1 MSNPYLTN
9 LAELR
14 QLEAR
19 LDQRL
24 ELIQKAEVNLK
35 GLFEALRT
43 QVSGAYPVLD
53 ELKKLLPQARER
65 IDESRLTDSLNQTA
79 DSIATSMT
87 ERLCE
92 AIDQAKQEIDAF
104 AGPVR
109 QQMIDDLR
117 AVVQAAKSSI
127 ESIQPQIP
135 ESAEAT
141 DSLNQMADGFR
152 IEVRRTIDAL
162 KQSMLDQV
170 DLLRAEAQVQV
181 DPILDQIITSR
192 DSAQQQIEGVVA
204 AHEESMQRRIQQ
216 LTRSVEE
223 ISATLEERLTQRIA
237 SIRRRADEAMVDVET
252 NLRSQTDV
260 VMGTSHAYV
269 SSGEAKLVSRLDFV
283 QPRVEERI
291 AEMDR
296 QIMDRMQRMEQH
308 AEAMSAYLEQKLTS
322 QVDELI
328 HRLRLKLQH
337 EIAAVSGA
345 PAPVTRIT
353 HPDAPARPK
362 VEVFVN
368 KNVTTP
374 QSESAEAA

>member
-35 GLFEALRT
+35 GLFEALRN
-43 QVSGAYPVLD
+43 QVSGAYPVLE

-65 IDESRLTDSLNQTA
+65 IDESRLQESLSQTA
-79 DSIATSMT
+79 DGIATAMT

-92 AIDQAKQEIDAF
+92 AIDHAKHEIDAF
-104 AGPVR
+104 AGPMR

-117 AVVQAAKSSI
+117 AVVQAAKSNL

-135 ESAEAT
+135 EPTEAT
-141 DSLNQMADGFR
+141 DALHQMADGFR

-237 SIRRRADEAMVDVET
+237 SIRRRADEAMMDVEV
-252 NLRSQTDV
+252 NLKCQADV
-260 VMGTSHAYV
+260 VMEGSHSYV
-269 SSGEAKLVSRLDFV
+269 SSGEAKLQARLDYV
-283 QPRVEERI
+283 QPRVEQQI
-291 AEMDR
+291 ADADR
-296 QIMDRMQRMEQH
+296 RLMDRMQRMEQH
-308 AEAMSAYLEQKLTS
+308 AEAMSSYLEQKLTS

-328 HRLRLKLQH
+328 HRLRLKLQQ

-345 PAPVTRIT
+345 QAPVTRVT
-353 HPDAPARPK
+353 HPDAPQRPR
-362 VEVFVN
+362 VEVYVN